1 MVGGTKVLY
10 ATWHDHKTKQNKKD
24 TQNQNK
30 AKIIK
35 ENTYPKMRVV
45 RDVMLHLGPLPVICF
60 CLLHSIPMLFD
71 SCV

>member
-1 MVGGTKVLY
+1 MPHGMATK
-10 ATWHDHKTKQNKKD
+10 KKKKKKD

-35 ENTYPKMRVV
+35 ENTCPKMRVV
-45 RDVMLHLGPLPVICF
+45 RNLMLHLGPLPVICF
-60 CLLHSIPMLFD
+60 CLFHSIPMLFD